1 MDGGNGGETR
11 QPGAAGGAELRQAR
25 LTKLKALLQRGV
37 EPFAVRFD
45 RSHTTH
51 QAIGLYE
58 EAERG
63 TAGGRGGDPETVEEV
78 RTTAVSVAGRVT
90 RHRSQGRV
98 AFADIVDAGGKLQL
112 YARADNL
119 GEADMALFNDLD
131 LGDIVGAQGE
141 LFRTRRGEISLDVR
155 HLTLLTKAL
164 RPLPD
169 KWHGLKDPELRFRQ
183 RHVDLIANREAGQ
196 ILKLRSRLISHFRH
210 FLDERG
216 FEEVETPVLHRIA
229 GGAAARPFSTHHN
242 ALDMELSLRIALE
255 LHLKRLVIGGMENIY
270 EIGRVFRNEGI
281 DAHHNPEF
289 TMLELYQAY
298 SDLGGI
304 MELTEELIKSTAEAL
319 GKSAGLEYQ
328 GHAINISGD
337 WERRELLDL
346 VRERN
351 PGLDLDSKEALQA
364 RAGELGA
371 IPRERDWGE
380 LVYEVFER
388 SVEHTLRQ
396 PTFVTG
402 HPLSVSPLARRRLDD
417 ERLADRFELFI
428 AGQEIG
434 NAFSELTDPIDQ
446 RARFEQQLAVRQL
459 GDDAAHPMDVDF
471 IAALEQGMPP
481 TGGLGIGIDR
491 LTMLFTDVAHI
502 REVIA
507 FPLMRDAPSDDAVPE
522 DRGAEPAR
530 P

>member
-1 MDGGNGGETR
+1 VEAGDGGEPR
-11 QPGAAGGAELRQAR
+11 QSAAAGGAELRQAR
-25 LTKLKALLQRGV
+25 LSKLNALRQRGV
-37 EPFAVRFD
+37 EPYAVRFE
-45 RSHTTH
+45 RSHTTD

-63 TAGGRGGDPETVEEV
+63 TAGGRGGDPETVEEL

-141 LFRTRRGEISLDVR
+141 LFRTRRGEITLDVR
-155 HLTLLTKAL
+155 QLTLLTKAL

-183 RHVDLIANREAGQ
+183 RHVDLIANVEVRE
-196 ILKLRSRLISHFRH
+196 ILKLRSRLISYLRR

-229 GGAAARPFSTHHN
+229 GGAAARPFTTHHN
-242 ALDMELSLRIALE
+242 ALDMELHLRIALE
-255 LHLKRLVIGGMENIY
+255 LHLKRLIIGGLEKVY

-298 SDLGGI
+298 SDLGGM
-304 MELTEELIKSTAEAL
+304 MELTEELIKGTAEAL
-319 GKSAGLEYQ
+319 GKAAALQYQ
-328 GHAINISGD
+328 GQPISIGGA
-337 WERRELLDL
+337 WQRRELLDL
-346 VRERN
+346 VREHN
-351 PGLDLDSKEALQA
+351 TGLDLENIDALQA
-364 RAGELGA
+364 RARELGA

-380 LVYEVFER
+380 LVYEIFER
-388 SVEHTLRQ
+388 SAERTLWQ

-402 HPLSVSPLARRRLDD
+402 HPISVSPLARRRPDD
-417 ERLADRFELFI
+417 ERLAERFELFI
-428 AGQEIG
+428 GGQEMG

-446 RARFEQQLAVRQL
+446 RARFEQQLAARRS
-459 GDDAAHPMDVDF
+459 GDEEAHPMDADF

-481 TGGLGIGIDR
+481 TGGLGVGIDR
-491 LTMLFTDVAHI
+491 LTMLFADVAHI

-507 FPLMRDAPSDDAVPE
+507 FPLMRDAPSDDAASGDGGGE
-522 DRGAEPAR
+522 GH
-530 P
+530 

>member
-1 MDGGNGGETR
+1 VEAGDGGETR
-11 QPGAAGGAELRQAR
+11 QSAGAGGTELRQAR
-25 LTKLKALLQRGV
+25 LTKLNALRQRGV
-37 EPFAVRFD
+37 EPYARRFE

-98 AFADIVDAGGKLQL
+98 AFADIVDVGGKLQL
-112 YARADNL
+112 YARGDNL

-141 LFRTRRGEISLDVR
+141 LFRTRSGEISLEVR

-183 RHVDLIANREAGQ
+183 RYVDLIANLEARE
-196 ILKLRSRLISHFRH
+196 ILKLRSRLISQLRR

-216 FEEVETPVLHRIA
+216 FEEVETPVLHRVA
-229 GGAAARPFSTHHN
+229 GGAAARPFTTHHN
-242 ALDMELSLRIALE
+242 ALDLELNLRIALE
-255 LHLKRLVIGGMENIY
+255 LHLKRLIVGGLEKVY

-298 SDLGGI
+298 SDLGGM
-304 MELTEELIKSTAEAL
+304 MELTEELIKGAAEAL
-319 GKSAGLEYQ
+319 GKTAGLQYQ
-328 GHAINISGD
+328 GQPIDIGGS
-337 WERRELLDL
+337 WQSRELLDL
-346 VRERN
+346 VREHN
-351 PGLDLDSKEALQA
+351 PGLDLESTEALRS
-364 RAGELGA
+364 RAAELGA

-380 LVYEVFER
+380 LVYEIFER
-388 SVEHTLRQ
+388 SAERILVQ

-402 HPLSVSPLARRRLDD
+402 HPISVSPLARRRADD
-417 ERLADRFELFI
+417 ERLAERFELFI
-428 AGQEIG
+428 AGQEMG

-446 RARFEQQLAVRQL
+446 RARFEQQLAARQS
-459 GDDAAHPMDVDF
+459 GDEEAHPMDADF

-491 LTMLFTDVAHI
+491 LAMLFADVAHI

-507 FPLMRDAPSDDAVPE
+507 FPLMRDAPSEETVPDE
-522 DRGAEPAR
+522 QAEETEP
-530 P
+530 

>member
-1 MDGGNGGETR
+1 VEAGDGAETR
-11 QPGAAGGAELRQAR
+11 QSAGAGGAELRQAR
-25 LTKLKALLQRGV
+25 LTKLNALRQRGI
-37 EPFAVRFD
+37 EPYARRFE

-63 TAGGRGGDPETVEEV
+63 TSGGRGGDPETVEEV
-78 RTTAVSVAGRVT
+78 RTTAVTVAGRVT

-112 YARADNL
+112 YARGDNL

-141 LFRTRRGEISLDVR
+141 LFRTRRGEISLEVR

-183 RHVDLIANREAGQ
+183 RYVDLISNFEARG
-196 ILKLRSRLISHFRH
+196 ILKLRSRLISQFRR

-216 FEEVETPVLHRIA
+216 FEEVETPVLHRVA
-229 GGAAARPFSTHHN
+229 GGAAARPFTTHHN
-242 ALDMELSLRIALE
+242 ALDLELNLRIALE
-255 LHLKRLVIGGMENIY
+255 LHLKRLIVGGLEKVY

-298 SDLGGI
+298 SDLGGM
-304 MELTEELIKSTAEAL
+304 MELTEELIKGAAEAL
-319 GKSAGLEYQ
+319 GKSTGLQYQ
-328 GHAINISGD
+328 GESIDIGGAWQS
-337 WERRELLDL
+337 RELLDL
-346 VRERN
+346 VREHN
-351 PGLDLDSKEALQA
+351 PDLDLDSTDALKS
-364 RAGELGA
+364 RAAELGA

-380 LVYEVFER
+380 LVYEIFER
-388 SVEHTLRQ
+388 SVERTLLQ

-402 HPLSVSPLARRRLDD
+402 HPISVSPLARRRADD
-417 ERLADRFELFI
+417 ERLAERFELFI
-428 AGQEIG
+428 AGQEMG

-446 RARFEQQLAVRQL
+446 RARFEQQLAARQS
-459 GDDAAHPMDVDF
+459 GDEEAHPMDADF

-491 LTMLFTDVAHI
+491 LTMLFADVAHI

-507 FPLMRDAPSDDAVPE
+507 FPLMRDAPAEETVPE
-522 DRGAEPAR
+522 P
-530 P
+530 

>member
-1 MDGGNGGETR
+1 VKAGDGGETR
-11 QPGAAGGAELRQAR
+11 QSAGAGGAELRQAR
-25 LTKLKALLQRGV
+25 LTKLNALRQRGV
-37 EPFAVRFD
+37 EPYARRFE

-58 EAERG
+58 EAELG
-63 TAGGRGGDPETVEEV
+63 SAGGRGGDPETVEEV

-112 YARADNL
+112 YARGDNL

-131 LGDIVGAQGE
+131 LGDIVGGQGE
-141 LFRTRRGEISLDVR
+141 LFRTRSGEISLEVR

-183 RHVDLIANREAGQ
+183 RYVDLIANLDARE
-196 ILKLRSRLISHFRH
+196 ILKLRSRLISQLRR

-229 GGAAARPFSTHHN
+229 GGAAARPFTTHHN
-242 ALDMELSLRIALE
+242 ALDLELNLRIALE
-255 LHLKRLVIGGMENIY
+255 LHLKRLIVGGLEKVY

-298 SDLGGI
+298 SDLGGM
-304 MELTEELIKSTAEAL
+304 MELTEALIKGAAEAL
-319 GKSAGLEYQ
+319 DKTAGLQYQ
-328 GHAINISGD
+328 GQPIDIGGS
-337 WERRELLDL
+337 WQSRELLDL
-346 VRERN
+346 VREHS
-351 PGLDLDSKEALQA
+351 PGLDLESTEALKS
-364 RAGELGA
+364 RAAELGA

-380 LVYEVFER
+380 LVYEIFER
-388 SVEHTLRQ
+388 SAERTLVQ

-402 HPLSVSPLARRRLDD
+402 HPISVSPLARRRADD
-417 ERLADRFELFI
+417 DRLAERFELFI
-428 AGQEIG
+428 AGQEMV

-446 RARFEQQLAVRQL
+446 RARFEQQLAARQS
-459 GDDAAHPMDVDF
+459 GDEEAHPMDADF

-491 LTMLFTDVAHI
+491 LTMLFADVAHI

-507 FPLMRDAPSDDAVPE
+507 FPLMRDAPSEETMPDEQSRESQP
-522 DRGAEPAR
+522 
-530 P
+530 

>member
-1 MDGGNGGETR
+1 MR
-11 QPGAAGGAELRQAR
+11 QSAGAGGAELRQAR
-25 LTKLKALLQRGV
+25 LTKLNALRQRGV
-37 EPFAVRFD
+37 EPYARRFE

-63 TAGGRGGDPETVEEV
+63 SAGGRGGDPETVEEV
-78 RTTAVSVAGRVT
+78 RTTAVTVAGRVT

-112 YARADNL
+112 YARGDNL

-141 LFRTRRGEISLDVR
+141 LFRTRRGEISLEVR

-183 RHVDLIANREAGQ
+183 RYVDLIANLETRE
-196 ILKLRSRLISHFRH
+196 ILKLRSRLISQFRRL
-210 FLDERG
+210 LDERG
-216 FEEVETPVLHRIA
+216 FEEVETPVLHRVA
-229 GGAAARPFSTHHN
+229 GGAAARPFTTHHN
-242 ALDMELSLRIALE
+242 ALDLELNLRIALE
-255 LHLKRLVIGGMENIY
+255 LHLKRLIVGGLEKVY

-298 SDLGGI
+298 SDLGGM
-304 MELTEELIKSTAEAL
+304 MELTEELIKGVAEAL
-319 GKSAGLEYQ
+319 GKNSGLQYQ
-328 GHAINISGD
+328 GQPIAIGGAWQS
-337 WERRELLDL
+337 RELLDL
-346 VRERN
+346 VREHN
-351 PGLDLDSKEALQA
+351 PDLDLESTDALKS
-364 RAGELGA
+364 RAAELGA
-371 IPRERDWGE
+371 IPRGRDWGE
-380 LVYEVFER
+380 LVYEIFER
-388 SVEHTLRQ
+388 SVERTLLQ

-402 HPLSVSPLARRRLDD
+402 HPISVSPLARRRADD
-417 ERLADRFELFI
+417 ERLAERFELFI
-428 AGQEIG
+428 AGQEMG

-446 RARFEQQLAVRQL
+446 RERFEQQLAARQS
-459 GDDAAHPMDVDF
+459 GDEEAHPMDADF

-491 LTMLFTDVAHI
+491 MTMLFADVAHI

-507 FPLMRDAPSDDAVPE
+507 FPLLRDAPSEETV
-522 DRGAEPAR
+522 AEP
-530 P
+530 

>member
-1 MDGGNGGETR
+1 
-11 QPGAAGGAELRQAR
+11 
-25 LTKLKALLQRGV
+25 
-37 EPFAVRFD
+37 
-45 RSHTTH
+45 
-51 QAIGLYE
+51 
-58 EAERG
+58 
-63 TAGGRGGDPETVEEV
+63 
-78 RTTAVSVAGRVT
+78 
-90 RHRSQGRV
+90 
-98 AFADIVDAGGKLQL
+98 
-112 YARADNL
+112 
-119 GEADMALFNDLD
+119 
-131 LGDIVGAQGE
+131 
-141 LFRTRRGEISLDVR
+141 
-155 HLTLLTKAL
+155 
-164 RPLPD
+164 
-169 KWHGLKDPELRFRQ
+169 
-183 RHVDLIANREAGQ
+183 
-196 ILKLRSRLISHFRH
+196 
-210 FLDERG
+210 
-216 FEEVETPVLHRIA
+216 
-229 GGAAARPFSTHHN
+229 
-242 ALDMELSLRIALE
+242 
-255 LHLKRLVIGGMENIY
+255 
-270 EIGRVFRNEGI
+270 
-281 DAHHNPEF
+281 
-289 TMLELYQAY
+289 
-298 SDLGGI
+298 
-304 MELTEELIKSTAEAL
+304 MELTEALIKSTAEAL
-319 GKSAGLEYQ
+319 DKSPGLEYQ

-471 IAALEQGMPP
+471 IAALEQGMAP

-491 LTMLFTDVAHI
+491 LTMLFADVAHI

>member
-1 MDGGNGGETR
+1 VEAGDGGETR
-11 QPGAAGGAELRQAR
+11 QSAGAGGAELRQAR
-25 LTKLKALLQRGV
+25 LTKLNALRQRGV
-37 EPFAVRFD
+37 EPYARRFE

-63 TAGGRGGDPETVEEV
+63 SAGGRGGDPETVEEV
-78 RTTAVSVAGRVT
+78 RTTAVTVAGRVT

-112 YARADNL
+112 YARGDNL

-141 LFRTRRGEISLDVR
+141 LFRTRRGEISLEVR

-183 RHVDLIANREAGQ
+183 RYVDLIANPEARE
-196 ILKLRSRLISHFRH
+196 ILKLRSRLISLFRRL
-210 FLDERG
+210 LDERG
-216 FEEVETPVLHRIA
+216 FEEVETPVLHRVA
-229 GGAAARPFSTHHN
+229 GGAAARPFTTHHN
-242 ALDMELSLRIALE
+242 ALDLELNLRIALE
-255 LHLKRLVIGGMENIY
+255 LHLKRLIVGGLEKVY

-298 SDLGGI
+298 SDLGGM
-304 MELTEELIKSTAEAL
+304 MELTEELIKDAAEAL
-319 GKSAGLEYQ
+319 GKATGLQYQ
-328 GHAINISGD
+328 GQPIAIGGAWQS
-337 WERRELLDL
+337 RELLDL
-346 VRERN
+346 VREHN
-351 PGLDLDSKEALQA
+351 PDLDLESTDALKS
-364 RAGELGA
+364 RAAELGA

-380 LVYEVFER
+380 LVYEIFER
-388 SVEHTLRQ
+388 SVERTLLQ

-402 HPLSVSPLARRRLDD
+402 HPISVSPLARRRADD
-417 ERLADRFELFI
+417 ERLAERFELFI
-428 AGQEIG
+428 AGQEMG

-446 RARFEQQLAVRQL
+446 RERFEHQLAARQS
-459 GDDAAHPMDVDF
+459 GDEEAHPMDADF

-491 LTMLFTDVAHI
+491 MTMLFADVAHI

-507 FPLMRDAPSDDAVPE
+507 FPLMRDAPSE
-522 DRGAEPAR
+522 ETEREP
-530 P
+530 